1 MDLEKLTSPTPEW
14 GIPSMFLAAMSRGGM
29 AEDQLQ
35 PGLHLAVD
43 VPDGAAEVSVHCR
56 GARLDGL

>member
-14 GIPSMFLAAMSRGGM
+14 DIPSMFLAAMSRDGV
-29 AEDQLQ
+29 AEDQPQ
-35 PGLHLAVD
+35 PDLTLAVD
-43 VPDGAAEVSVHCR
+43 VPDGAAEVFVHCR

>member
-1 MDLEKLTSPTPEW
+1 
-14 GIPSMFLAAMSRGGM
+14 MFLAAMSRGGM

-56 GARLDGL
+56 GARLDAL